1 MHVLS
6 QEGSQ
11 RKVFCN
17 KQKDAKYKEKKRASI
32 NEEIYY
38 DELFFGDDTLA

>member
-1 MHVLS
+1 MYCHKKGHK
-6 QEGSQ
+6 E
-11 RKVFCN
+11 KVFCN
-17 KQKDAKYKEKKRASI
+17 KQRDEKYKEKKRASI